1 MTELNPGIE
10 AVRVLAQMGYQ
21 FTVSGDTIKGLYKGQ
36 EEPDPVKVLPL
47 MTLVKAHKDE
57 VRSFM
62 RCHCPRCGGVLFG
75 TFADGK
81 SCCMACFY
89 EEQKKLSKKA
99 D

>member
-62 RCHCPRCGGVLFG
+62 R
-75 TFADGK
+75 
-81 SCCMACFY
+81 
-89 EEQKKLSKKA
+89 
-99 D
+99 